1 MPSTKRAI
9 ALRLNREALDL
20 LQNSPDKIKLD
31 LNQDNGTSLVIG
43 NKRFS
48 VKRQEGHIPYQLYR
62 GFEELGSSQ
71 HGTTSVELVANVLQ
85 VLNMKQ
91 VLSKED
97 KSRFRSLT
105 EAAEREK
112 NARRTELLPNVPKL
126 SSSSSSTSSSP
137 RNVLVGATPPTRR
150 PISSASPVRSTS
162 KSKSSSGLSPA
173 RPDPAYVASV
183 RERLIHLLAI
193 YPHPLSQLTT
203 KLKIRESDLMPI
215 LKKAAVESQGSWC
228 LRPEVYKDLRI
239 WEWKRYDDKERSMV
253 IKNAEDA
260 YDALKLPRNTPERNN
275 LVTPRKKATSSS
287 SSSTP
292 QTASLLQPPPS
303 QRVGDQHASS
313 TTPTTPIKS
322 PGKRPASSTS
332 TTTTTAN
339 GNHKHDEKR
348 IKTEKSSKSKNSSS
362 TSSGTTTTTARHS
375 PQKAT
380 TSTKHYHKSSS
391 SNHLHPQHT
400 THSVKDSTVPP
411 PLAPSHP
418 KGTSSSSGS
427 SSSDTDSFYEEEQQV
442 VPDYE
447 HPFVVSPITTQ
458 AQFLA
463 MCKSHDEAQAEY
475 IQLKR
480 RISKDHPH
488 YLYAL
493 DHVEAPRDIKDEAQR
508 RDMYYAKVKAVYRS
522 QGGNDWRTVMQLT
535 RQFNHQLR
543 KVNALWNEVERAFH
557 EHQFALPTKR

>member
-62 GFEELGSSQ
+62 GFDELGNNQ

-150 PISSASPVRSTS
+150 PISSASPVRSTT
-162 KSKSSSGLSPA
+162 KSKSSSSPA

-193 YPHPLSQLTT
+193 YPHPLSQLTA

-260 YDALKLPRNTPERNN
+260 YDALKLPRNAPERSN
-275 LVTPRKKATSSS
+275 LVTPRKKTPSS

-303 QRVGDQHASS
+303 QRVVDQHASS

-332 TTTTTAN
+332 TTTTN
-339 GNHKHDEKR
+339 GNLKHDEKR
-348 IKTEKSSKSKNSSS
+348 VKTEKSSKSKNSSS
-362 TSSGTTTTTARHS
+362 SGTARHS

-380 TSTKHYHKSSS
+380 TKHYQKSSS
-391 SNHLHPQHT
+391 SNHLHPLHT
-400 THSVKDSTVPP
+400 THSVKDSNVPP
-411 PLAPSHP
+411 PLAPSHH

-442 VPDYE
+442 VPEYE

-493 DHVEAPRDIKDEAQR
+493 DHVEAPRDIKDETQR
-508 RDMYYAKVKAVYRS
+508 RDMYYSKVKAVYRS

-535 RQFNHQLR
+535 RQFNHQLS

-557 EHQFALPTKR
+557 EHQFVLPTKR